1 MELLKQIG
9 AVVPVTQH
17 TYLIVFYFI
26 SASLI
31 KIGMKSGVC
40 GVSVLLIC
48 TVIGMGRCI
57 FSLFHSFFMR
67 GEILKYNR
75 WCLTWLM
82 NVEGYLVMIQLV
94 TLKITFLENEISSAV
109 NVEACHPL
117 WGICSGLLFLSYVV
131 KLDDKLCVHNF
142 KPY

>member
-1 MELLKQIG
+1 MKLLKQIG

-48 TVIGMGRCI
+48 TIIGMGRCI
-57 FSLFHSFFMR
+57 FCLFHS
-67 GEILKYNR
+67 Y
-75 WCLTWLM
+75 
-82 NVEGYLVMIQLV
+82 
-94 TLKITFLENEISSAV
+94 FL
-109 NVEACHPL
+109 
-117 WGICSGLLFLSYVV
+117 
-131 KLDDKLCVHNF
+131 
-142 KPY
+142 